1 MLVFYVSL
9 LLIEEFVHTYKYRF
23 NRIID
28 IFFFKNHCG
37 NATYMKFQEFREI
50 SV

>member
-9 LLIEEFVHTYKYRF
+9 LLIEEFVHTYKYCF

-28 IFFFKNHCG
+28 IFKKNHCG